1 MDCLARL
8 CCVIIKSLRQ
18 MVSKQPGKVSNDII
32 CVQPKYD
39 YSKVYLCNENTLI
52 RKLKFNITVNYRLI
66 STHPYIAKYICYVKQ
81 S

>member
-39 YSKVYLCNENTLI
+39 YSKAYLCNEIHLSRN
-52 RKLKFNITVNYRLI
+52 
-66 STHPYIAKYICYVKQ
+66 
-81 S
+81 